1 MLESSA
7 AFRALNFITTLKFYI
22 IALLLRVAGLPDL
35 AAKVWDG
42 WLAWRMYNTSKLDF
56 GVLFS
61 ARNAGAL
68 AERLPADER
77 AEFRL
82 QWAAPQDDWKPYL
95 DTYMREIGRRYFA
108 KVSTAAAGANG
119 KRPSDDDAPADAMA
133 ARTVSPAKS
142 GVRSR
147 AAAAQ

>member
-1 MLESSA
+1 MVESSA
-7 AFRALNFITTLKFYI
+7 AFRALNFITTLKFYAI
-22 IALLLRVAGLPDL
+22 SLLLRIAGLPDL

-61 ARNAGAL
+61 SRNAGAL
-68 AERLPADER
+68 AARLPPDER

-82 QWAAPQDDWKPYL
+82 QWAAPGDDWKPYL

-108 KVSTAAAGANG
+108 KATGAAGADG

-133 ARTVSPAKS
+133 ARTVSPTRS

-147 AAAAQ
+147 VAAAQ